1 MTSYSGPSGI
11 TTKKHPWSR
20 PETVLHAAVLAQAES
35 PPIVLMSGS
44 FRALRGVSSEEVVVI
59 SRWPEVRFVP
69 LVAFLVIAALAVV
82 PSFSSAKSI
91 KKKVGATVVFKQAT
105 NPENATNCGVTP
117 LLQWKDPS
125 EKGFIGSSWEGHY
138 FFLGKEEVVHPVPP
152 FHNRFTWLGVSFAT
166 SSSNWWSLGDGTWRA
181 GGDPGEAAEA
191 CAGYLKKYQQMFG
204 PKAWVIVTGE
214 VKRVIKG
221 TVKVSCSASGSCPKV
236 NAIAGV
242 TVRAGSASTTTAEDG
257 KYVLGVNKGKYTVT
271 AVSKSF
277 NIKTKPQKVDLTR
290 KKEAKADF
298 KACGLKGGASA
309 ARATASALGKV
320 TLHGKTTSG
329 GNCTNQVKV
338 TYAPPNTVKYS
349 WMAALMCGGGA
360 YYKDAAT
367 GQSVVGFIKDKRVVP
382 SATPPTVGGRPVSRL
397 TIGTGSVDFLDAT
410 YNTSGTIKAKSG
422 TFSGRVGSDK
432 KPFVNTGANVD
443 CSYQVTD
450 LALAP

>member
-1 MTSYSGPSGI
+1 M
-11 TTKKHPWSR
+11 
-20 PETVLHAAVLAQAES
+20 
-35 PPIVLMSGS
+35 
-44 FRALRGVSSEEVVVI
+44 I

-320 TLHGKTTSG
+320 TLHGKSGTTRG
-329 GNCTNQVKV
+329 GNCANKV
-338 TYAPPNTVKYS
+338 TVTYLPPLTVKWTWTTVANCNGSYYD
-349 WMAALMCGGGA
+349 GGHV
-360 YYKDAAT
+360 T
-367 GQSVVGFIKDKRVVP
+367 I
-382 SATPPTVGGRPVSRL
+382 SR
-397 TIGTGSVDFLDAT
+397 TTAP
-410 YNTSGTIKAKSG
+410 SGTPGSGSRVLVNAGKVEWIYQKAGVTNGSGASGVITSKSG
-422 TFSGRVGSDK
+422 TFTARSTDEIKDRSFLTNPGAGVSCTYNVGTMK
-432 KPFVNTGANVD
+432 LTP
-443 CSYQVTD
+443 
-450 LALAP
+450 